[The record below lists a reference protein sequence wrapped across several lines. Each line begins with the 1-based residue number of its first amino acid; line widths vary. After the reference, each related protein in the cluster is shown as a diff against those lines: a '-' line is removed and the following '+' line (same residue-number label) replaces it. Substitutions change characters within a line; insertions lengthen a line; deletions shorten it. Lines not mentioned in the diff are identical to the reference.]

1 MLKQL
6 FIGFILVFISTT
18 TFGQLSVGGTMM
30 SADTAKCVSGNS
42 GSIQLTGYTGNIL
55 RWEYSYSGND
65 PWTPISHTSATYNY
79 TNLSQSIS
87 FRAIVQV
94 PSNLPA
100 TSSVIRVNVY
110 QTSLGGAITGNTTV
124 CSGITEQYNLLNSR
138 GSILNWEQSINA
150 GSTWTLVSLST
161 DSLTL
166 NRSFTQNT
174 LYRVNVDNGACP
186 TAQSAV
192 LSIGVSAPSVS
203 GTISG
208 TDSVC
213 QSGNTVNLNLSGSTA
228 NQYTWQTA
236 LQINGPWTNL
246 GTNSTSLTTTNIGT
260 TSFYRV
266 VAQNGGCAAAISST
280 HTVTV
285 SSPSTGGSLAGQA
298 VICEADSAGLT
309 LVNYNG
315 TILQWEESANNGGS
329 WSPIAFNGDTY
340 TSGALTANML
350 YRVLVKNGVCT
361 STYSNPKTITVNAK
375 PNTDFS
381 VTNGCEDA
389 TLVFSNLTPGT
400 NTYSW
405 NHGDGSGSTV
415 TNSAHSYAA
424 PGTFLVSLFATNVA
438 GCSDSISHTVTVYPR
453 PTADFDFTD
462 TVCLNDSIP
471 FTDLSSLSG
480 GTIVNYAW
488 DFGGLGTSTSQNPT
502 FSQLIAGTNLVS
514 FKVTSSFGCVD
525 SITKPVVIHDK
536 PIAGFTVQSA
546 CFGTAVNFQNT
557 SYTGGANPTYFWDF
571 GDATTSASVNPAHN
585 YATTGTFNTLLI
597 VSNNYQCADTLIQ
610 PVSVNPMPQVTFT
623 STDVCFSDSMA
634 FTPTVSGVTNYTYQ
648 WNFGDGTN
656 ATVANPMHY
665 YTNYGT
671 YQTQL
676 TIQSDSGCVTSVSQ
690 NVNVFPLPSAVFSVQ
705 NECQLNDVQFLNFSS
720 IPLGTISNAWD
731 FGNGN
736 NSAVFSPVEVYA
748 AAGVYPLELIVTS
761 DHGCVDTA
769 TSTITIFDR
778 PIAAFGFNNVC
789 YGVPIAFT
797 NGSTVTFGSISSV
810 VWDFGDN
817 TNSTLMTPT
826 KEYLNSGTYTVELIV
841 ESSNGCGDT
850 IQQSISVY
858 DAPIADFDVLSACFG
873 DATTFNNTTTLGA
886 GAFTSVWNFGD
897 GNNSTAFAPAYT
909 YGSAGIFTADLI
921 ITSDFGCKDSISKPV
936 IIYQLPAVNAGE
948 DTTID
953 KGYQVPLTAVGGV
966 SYTWLPST
974 GLSTATEA
982 TTWAN
987 PSETTEYSVTI
998 VDVHGCFG
1006 YDTVTVFV
1014 ENTFKIKPFNILT
1027 PDENG
1032 KNDTWIIENIE
1043 SYPDNS
1049 VAIYNELGHEVF
1061 TGSSYLNTWDG
1072 RNKTGEILPDG
1083 TYYYIISFSDTDK
1096 KYQGDVLLIRNKN

>member
-6 FIGFILVFISTT
+6 FISFILLFGTVTA
-18 TFGQLSVGGTMM
+18 FGQLSVGGTMV

-42 GSIQLTGYTGNIL
+42 GSIQLTGSNGNIL

-110 QTSLGGAITGNTTV
+110 ETSLGGTIAGNTNV
-124 CSGITEQYNLLNSR
+124 CSGITEQYDLLNSR
-138 GSILNWEQSINA
+138 GSILDWEE
-150 GSTWTLVSLST
+150 STTSGAVWSSVSMST
-161 DSLTL
+161 DSLEL

-174 LYRVNVDNGACP
+174 LYRVNVKNGACP
-186 TAQSAV
+186 TVQSNI
-192 LSIGVSAPSVS
+192 LSINVSSPSVS

-213 QSGNTVNLNLSGSTA
+213 QSGNTVNLNLGGSVA

-246 GTNSTSLTTTNIGT
+246 GTNSPALTTNNIGN

-266 VAQNGGCAAAISST
+266 VAQNGGCAAAISPT

-285 SSPSTGGSLAGQA
+285 SALSNGGTLAGQA
-298 VICEADSAGLT
+298 VICEADSASLT

-315 TILQWEESANNGGS
+315 DILQWEESTDNGTS
-329 WSPIAFNGDTY
+329 WNPISFTGDTY
-340 TSGALTANML
+340 TSAALTTNML
-350 YRVLVKNGVCT
+350 YRVLVENGVCT
-361 STYSNPKTITVNAK
+361 STFSSNKAITVNAK

-415 TNSAHSYAA
+415 TNSSHTYGA
-424 PGTFLVSLFATNVA
+424 PGTFTVSLFATNAA
-438 GCSDSISHTVTVYPR
+438 GCSDSISHPVTVYPR
-453 PTADFDFTD
+453 PVADFDFTD
-462 TVCLNDSIP
+462 TICLNDPVP
-471 FTDLSSLSG
+471 FTDMSQLSS
-480 GTIVNYAW
+480 GTIVSYDW
-488 DFGGLGTSTSQNPT
+488 DFGGLGTSTNQNPT
-502 FSQLIAGTNLVS
+502 FSQLITGTNLVS
-514 FKVTSSFGCVD
+514 FKVATSFGCAD

-536 PIAGFTVQSA
+536 PIAGFNVQSA
-546 CFGTAVNFQNT
+546 CFGDGVTFQNT

-571 GDATTSASVNPAHN
+571 GDATTSAAVNPVHN
-585 YATTGTFNTLLI
+585 YATTGTFNALMI
-597 VSNNYQCADTLIQ
+597 ISNNYECADTLIQ
-610 PVSVNPMPQVTFT
+610 PVSVNPVPQVSFT
-623 STDVCFSDSMA
+623 NTDVCFSDSMT
-634 FTPTVSGVTNYTYQ
+634 FNSTVSGVTNFTYL
-648 WNFGDGTN
+648 WNFGDGTDD
-656 ATVANPMHY
+656 TVANPTHY

-671 YQTQL
+671 YQVQL
-676 TIQSDSGCVTSVSQ
+676 TIQSDSGCVNSVSQ
-690 NVNVFPLPSAVFSVQ
+690 NVDVFSLPSAVFSVQ

-720 IPLGTISNAWD
+720 IPLGTISTAWD

-736 NSAVFSPVEVYA
+736 NSTAFSPVEVYTNP
-748 AAGVYPLELIVTS
+748 GVYPLELVVTS
-761 DHGCVDTA
+761 DHGCTDTV

-789 YGVPIAFT
+789 YGVPIEFT
-797 NGSTVTFGSISSV
+797 NSSTVTFGSISDV
-810 VWDFGDN
+810 MWDFGDN
-817 TNSTLMTPT
+817 TNSTLMEPV
-826 KEYLNSGTYTVELIV
+826 KEYLNSGTYGVELIV
-841 ESSNGCGDT
+841 QSTNGCSDT
-850 IQQSISVY
+850 VQQSITVY
-858 DAPIADFDVLSACFG
+858 DAPIADFDVLNVCFG
-873 DATTFNNTTTLGA
+873 TATTFNNTTTLGA
-886 GAFTSVWNFGD
+886 GAFTSEWNYGD
-897 GNNSTAFAPAYT
+897 GNTSTEFAPAYT

-948 DTTID
+948 DTTTD
-953 KGYQVPLTAVGGV
+953 KGYEVPLTAVGGV

-974 GLSTATEA
+974 GLSTTTTA

-987 PSETTEYSVTI
+987 PEETTEYSVTI
-998 VDVHGCFG
+998 MDVHGCFG

-1014 ENTFKIKPFNILT
+1014 NNSFKIKPFNILT

-1043 SYPDNS
+1043 SYPENHI
-1049 VAIYNELGHEVF
+1049 VIYNELGHEVF
-1061 TGSSYLNTWDG
+1061 TGTSYANTWDG

-1083 TYYYIISFSDTDK
+1083 TYYYIISFAETDE
-1096 KYQGDVLLIRNKN
+1096 KYKGDLLLIRNKN